1 MFEKYLTIFKSNK
14 SASLEKIQQMSS
26 LASVSNSL
34 KEYQDIANENLLE
47 ELLLVEREVSDAFSN
62 NEVLA
67 YLGDFFQSVSVGLQ
81 SSTLDAKAVQQW
93 SKVLRELL
101 VGIQY
106 SGNYVDSAKKIK
118 EQLDADQNIIDC
130 TENTKNLLIE
140 YSSSLSD
147 DHAEMHDYLLTIA
160 DKLQSIY
167 VEISET
173 KDEYFSRESKKG
185 SINKSFKY
193 GIKQLD
199 DTLKN
204 SDNLDSLKKSLNK
217 IVSAIQEKVI
227 EEVEIEE
234 SETKTLENKIA
245 GMSNK
250 IKLLED
256 HAKDLER
263 TIHKKHMEAITDP
276 LTGLYNRAAYVQAIE
291 KAWMKWDQEKIP
303 STMLVWDIDH
313 FKMINDHHGHAA
325 GDKVLQS
332 VAKKL
337 ETGVRKG
344 DMLARFGGEEF
355 VMLLVDKSLDEGAQ
369 LAERIRQLISI
380 TEFTYK
386 KQALHV
392 TISCGVASFVDKD
405 TPTSLFERAD
415 KALYRAKHNGR
426 DRVESLKIVA

>member
-1 MFEKYLTIFKSNK
+1 MFEKILKLLKNNK
-14 SASLEKIQQMSS
+14 LADLEDIQKMSS
-26 LASVSNSL
+26 LVSAQSRL
-34 KEYQDIANENLLE
+34 EEYQSIIDEKRLE
-47 ELLLVEREVSDAFSN
+47 DFLLVERDVSDAFSN

-67 YLGDFFQSVSVGLQ
+67 YLGEFFQSVSAGLR
-81 SSTLDAKAVQQW
+81 SSTLDAKTVQQW
-93 SKVLRELL
+93 RNVLRELL

-106 SGNYVDSAKKIK
+106 SGGYVDSANKIK
-118 EQLDADQNIIDC
+118 QQLDNSKNIIDC
-130 TENTKNLLIE
+130 TQKTKNLLIE
-140 YSSSLSD
+140 YSTSLSE
-147 DHAEMHDYLLTIA
+147 DHEEMHGYLLTIA
-160 DKLQSIY
+160 GKLQTIY
-167 VEISET
+167 GEISET
-173 KDEYFSRESKKG
+173 QDEFFSRESKKG
-185 SINKSFKY
+185 SINKSFEQ

-204 SDNLDSLKKSLNK
+204 NDDLESLKKNLNK
-217 IVSAIQEKVI
+217 IVSVIQTKVI
-227 EEVEIEE
+227 EEVEAEE
-234 SETKTLENKIA
+234 SETQILENKIA

-256 HAKDLER
+256 HTKDLEK

-276 LTGLYNRAAYVQAIE
+276 LTGLYNRAAYVQALE
-291 KAWMKWDQEKIP
+291 KAWMKWEQEKIP

-313 FKMINDHHGHAA
+313 FKRINDRHGHAA

-355 VMLLVDKSLDEGAQ
+355 VMLLVNKSLEEGVQ
-369 LAERIRQLISI
+369 LAERIRQLISV

-392 TISCGVASFVDKD
+392 TISCGVASFFDKD

-415 KALYRAKHNGR
+415 KALYRAKHSGR
-426 DRVESLKIVA
+426 DRVESLKAA

>member
-1 MFEKYLTIFKSNK
+1 MFERILKKIKSNK
-14 SASLEKIQQMSS
+14 VADLEALQEMST
-26 LASVSNSL
+26 LVSVKNRL
-34 KEYQDIANENLLE
+34 KEYQNIADEKQLE
-47 ELLLVEREVSDAFSN
+47 EFLLMEREVNDAFSN

-67 YLGDFFQSVSVGLQ
+67 YLGDFFQSVSAGLQ
-81 SSTLDAKAVQQW
+81 SSTLDVEAVKQWRKA
-93 SKVLRELL
+93 LRELL

-106 SGNYVDSAKKIK
+106 SGDYVDSANNIKK
-118 EQLDADQNIIDC
+118 QLDDDKNIIDC
-130 TENTKNLLIE
+130 TQKTKSLLIE

-147 DHAEMHDYLLTIA
+147 DHEEMHGYLLTIA

-167 VEISET
+167 AEIGET
-173 KDEYFSRESKKG
+173 KDKFFSRESKKG
-185 SINKSFKY
+185 SINQSFEQ
-193 GIKQLD
+193 GIQQLD

-204 SDNLDSLKKSLNK
+204 SDDLEFLKKNLNK
-217 IVSAIQEKVI
+217 IVSAIQTKVI

-234 SETKTLENKIA
+234 NETQVLENRII

-250 IKLLED
+250 IKSLEE
-256 HAKDLER
+256 HAKDLEK

-276 LTGLYNRAAYVQAIE
+276 LTGLYNRAAYVQALE

-313 FKMINDHHGHAA
+313 FKMINDRHGHAA

-332 VAKKL
+332 VARKL
-337 ETGVRKG
+337 EEGVRKG

-355 VMLLVDKSLDEGAQ
+355 VMLLVNKSLEEGAQ
-369 LAERIRQLISI
+369 LAERIRQIIS
-380 TEFTYK
+380 TTDFTYK

-392 TISCGVASFVDKD
+392 TISCGVASFVSKD

-426 DRVESLKIVA
+426 DRVEMLKVA